1 MTYHYLLM
9 IGPLFAIPLVNNST
23 VRLFEGSDM
32 CGIFGV
38 INDENAVQTLING
51 LKALEYRGYDSAGI
65 AVLEDAAID
74 CCRANGKLVNLESA
88 VESSKVK
95 GAAFKGTTGIAHT
108 RWATHGKPA
117 LNNAHPHVANN
128 VAIVHNGII
137 ENYQELRAELEQLG
151 YQFDSET
158 DSEVLPKLI
167 SHYLTQGYKPLI
179 ATKRA
184 LSRVRGTY
192 AIGALFHGKEGQIIA
207 ARRGSPLVVGF
218 NEQSAFIA
226 SDAVAASLLA
236 DEVIYLEE
244 GDLALVETKEVYIF
258 DRHMEV
264 VTRPRVKVEK
274 DDSSICKEGYD
285 HYMHK
290 EMHEQPNATQK
301 TLDGLNQIS
310 LDSVP
315 TMDFSKIDRLHII
328 ACGTSYYAAMVAKY
342 WFEKIARLPVEVD
355 LASEFRYRE
364 PPMIENGG
372 CLFVSQSGE
381 TADTLAA
388 LRYAK
393 EQGQYCLSIVNVPQS
408 SIARESDFV
417 YRTLCGTEI
426 GVASTKAFTSQLTVL
441 AKLAVIAAQE
451 RQADSMNQ
459 NNQMEAL
466 LADIPQ
472 SISVALHQEPLIR
485 EVAKTLVE
493 AKSTIFLGRGQC
505 YPIALEGA
513 LKLKEISYIHA
524 EGYAAGELKHGPIAL
539 IDNQMPVVVLAPFDA
554 LFEKTL
560 SNLQEVRARGAKVI
574 LISDYRGV
582 AACKSANG
590 EKNKVDCVIEMPV
603 VGEMLQPI
611 MYSIPVQLLAY
622 HTALLRGTDVDQPR
636 NLAKSVTVE

>member
-1 MTYHYLLM
+1 
-9 IGPLFAIPLVNNST
+9 
-23 VRLFEGSDM
+23 M

-38 INDENAVQTLING
+38 INDENAAQTLLEG

-65 AVLEDAAID
+65 ATLENTSID
-74 CCRANGKLVNLESA
+74 CCRANGKLINLETALETAQNDSQL
-88 VESSKVK
+88 SGS
-95 GAAFKGTTGIAHT
+95 TGIAHT
-108 RWATHGKPA
+108 RWATHGQPA
-117 LNNAHPHVANN
+117 LNNAHPHIADN
-128 VAIVHNGII
+128 VALVHNGII
-137 ENYQELRAELEQLG
+137 ENYLELRLELEELG
-151 YQFDSET
+151 YEFESET

-167 SHYLTQGYKPLI
+167 SHYLSQGYKPLI
-179 ATKRA
+179 ATKKS

-192 AIGALFHGKEGQIIA
+192 AIGVLFKGKEGQIIA

-226 SDAVAASLLA
+226 SDSVAAGLLA
-236 DEVIYLEE
+236 NEVIYLEE
-244 GDLALVETKEVYIF
+244 GDLALLEAKEVFIF
-258 DRHMEV
+258 NKHMDV
-264 VTRPRVKVEK
+264 VSRPRVKIERS
-274 DDSSICKEGYD
+274 DHAICKEGYD

-290 EMHEQPNATQK
+290 EIHEQAGAAQK
-301 TLDGLNQIS
+301 TLEGLNQLT
-310 LDSVP
+310 LDAIP
-315 TMDFSKIDRLHII
+315 DMDFSKIDRLNII

-364 PPMIENGG
+364 PPMVENGG

-393 EQGQYCLSIVNVPQS
+393 SQGQYCLSIVNVEQS

-417 YRTLCGTEI
+417 YRTLCGSEI

-441 AKLAVIAAQE
+441 AKLVVKAAGE
-451 RQADSMNQ
+451 RKTHSHADLDKM
-459 NNQMEAL
+459 MTM

-472 SISVALHQEPLIR
+472 CIGTALQQESVIK
-485 EVAKTLVE
+485 EVAKTLLV
-493 AKSTIFLGRGQC
+493 ATSTIFIGRGQC

-539 IDNQMPVVVLAPFDA
+539 IDKNMPVVVLAPFDA

-574 LISDYRGV
+574 LISDYRGI
-582 AACKSANG
+582 AACTSKDGKESR
-590 EKNKVDCVIEMPV
+590 VDSVIEMPV
-603 VGEMLQPI
+603 VCEELQPI
-611 MYSIPVQLLAY
+611 MYTIPVQLLAY

>member
-1 MTYHYLLM
+1 M
-9 IGPLFAIPLVNNST
+9 A
-23 VRLFEGSDM
+23 M

-38 INDENAVQTLING
+38 INDKNAAQTLLEG

-65 AVLEDAAID
+65 AILENTAID
-74 CCRANGKLVNLESA
+74 CCRANGKLVNLEAALDSA
-88 VESSKVK
+88 LEQKQLSGS
-95 GAAFKGTTGIAHT
+95 TGIAHT
-108 RWATHGKPA
+108 RWATHGEPA
-117 LNNAHPHVANN
+117 LNNAHPHIADN
-128 VAIVHNGII
+128 VALVHNGII
-137 ENYQELRAELEQLG
+137 ENYQELRFELEALG
-151 YQFDSET
+151 YEFESET

-167 SHYLTQGYKPLI
+167 SHYLAQGYKPLI

-192 AIGALFHGKEGQIIA
+192 AIGALFNGKEGQIIA

-226 SDAVAASLLA
+226 SDAIAAGLLA

-244 GDLALVETKEVYIF
+244 GDLALVEAKEVFIF
-258 DRHMEV
+258 NKHMDV
-264 VTRPRVKVEK
+264 VSRPRVKIERSDKVVW
-274 DDSSICKEGYD
+274 KEGYD

-290 EMHEQPNATQK
+290 EIHEQAGATQK
-301 TLDGLNQIS
+301 TLEGLNQLT
-310 LDSVP
+310 LDAIP
-315 TMDFSKIDRLHII
+315 DMDFSKIDRLNIV

-342 WFEKIARLPVEVD
+342 WFEKLARLPVEVD

-364 PPMIENGG
+364 PPMMEKGG

-393 EQGQYCLSIVNVPQS
+393 SQGQYCLSIVNVSQS

-417 YRTLCGTEI
+417 YRTLCGPEI

-441 AKLAVIAAQE
+441 AKLVVKAAGERKIHSDVVI
-451 RQADSMNQ
+451 DKM
-459 NNQMEAL
+459 MTM

-472 SISVALHQEPLIR
+472 CIATALQQESAIK
-485 EVAKTLVE
+485 EVAKTLL
-493 AKSTIFLGRGQC
+493 ASTSTIFLGRGQC

-539 IDNQMPVVVLAPFDA
+539 IDKNMPVVVLAPYDA

-574 LISDYRGV
+574 LISDYRGI
-582 AACKSANG
+582 AACTSKDGKESR
-590 EKNKVDCVIEMPV
+590 VDSVIEMPV
-603 VGEMLQPI
+603 VCEELQPI
-611 MYSIPVQLLAY
+611 MYTIPVQLLAY

>member
-1 MTYHYLLM
+1 
-9 IGPLFAIPLVNNST
+9 
-23 VRLFEGSDM
+23 M

-38 INDENAVQTLING
+38 INDKNAAQTLLEG

-65 AVLEDAAID
+65 AIVEKSTID
-74 CCRANGKLVNLESA
+74 CCRANGKLVNLETALEKTPLPGS
-88 VESSKVK
+88 
-95 GAAFKGTTGIAHT
+95 TGIAHT
-108 RWATHGKPA
+108 RWATHGEPA
-117 LNNAHPHVANN
+117 LNNAHPHIANN
-128 VAIVHNGII
+128 VALVHNGII
-137 ENYQELRAELEQLG
+137 ENYQELRIELEMLG
-151 YQFDSET
+151 YEFESET
-158 DSEVLPKLI
+158 ESEVLPKLI
-167 SHYLTQGYKPLI
+167 SHYLSQGYKPLI

-192 AIGALFHGKEGQIIA
+192 AIGALFNGKEGQIIA

-218 NEQSAFIA
+218 NDQSAFIA
-226 SDAVAASLLA
+226 SDAVAAGLLA

-244 GDLALVETKEVYIF
+244 GDLALVEAKEVFIF
-258 DRHMEV
+258 DKHMEV
-264 VTRPRVKVEK
+264 VSRPKVKIEK
-274 DDSSICKEGYD
+274 DNKVINKEGYD

-290 EMHEQPNATQK
+290 EIHEQPVATQK
-301 TLDGLNQIS
+301 TLDGLNQLS
-310 LDSVP
+310 LDSIP
-315 TMDFSKIDRLHII
+315 DMDFSQIDRLHII

-342 WFEKIARLPVEVD
+342 WFEKLARLPVEVD

-364 PPMIENGG
+364 PPMMKKGG

-393 EQGQYCLSIVNVPQS
+393 SQGQYCLSIVNVEQS

-417 YRTLCGTEI
+417 YRTLCGPEI

-441 AKLAVIAAQE
+441 AKLVVKAAGERKVHSDAVL
-451 RQADSMNQ
+451 
-459 NNQMEAL
+459 NQMMETL
-466 LADIPQ
+466 SEIPQ
-472 SISVALHQEPLIR
+472 CIASALQLEPLIKG
-485 EVAKTLVE
+485 VAKTLVQ
-493 AKSTIFLGRGQC
+493 ATSTIFLARGQC

-539 IDNQMPVVVLAPFDA
+539 IDNNMPVVVLAPYDG

-574 LISDYRGV
+574 LISDHRGI
-582 AACKSANG
+582 AACTGSDG
-590 EKNKVDCVIEMPV
+590 ESKVDSMIEMPV
-603 VGEMLQPI
+603 VCESLQPI
-611 MYSIPVQLLAY
+611 MYSIPVQLLSY

>member
-1 MTYHYLLM
+1 
-9 IGPLFAIPLVNNST
+9 
-23 VRLFEGSDM
+23 M

-38 INDENAVQTLING
+38 INDKNAAQTLLGG

-65 AVLEDAAID
+65 AIVDEAAID
-74 CCRANGKLVNLESA
+74 CCRANGKLVNLEAELAKNPLPGS
-88 VESSKVK
+88 
-95 GAAFKGTTGIAHT
+95 TGIAHT
-108 RWATHGKPA
+108 RWATHGEPA
-117 LNNAHPHVANN
+117 LNNAHPHTAEN
-128 VAIVHNGII
+128 VALVHNGII
-137 ENYQELRAELEQLG
+137 ENYQELRTELESLG
-151 YQFDSET
+151 YEFDSET

-167 SHYLTQGYKPLI
+167 SHYLSQGYKPLI

-192 AIGALFHGKEGQIIA
+192 AIGVLFNGKEGQIIA

-218 NEQSAFIA
+218 NDQSAFIA
-226 SDAVAASLLA
+226 SDAVAAGVLA

-244 GDLALVETKEVYIF
+244 GDLALVEAKEVSIF
-258 DRHMEV
+258 DKHMEIVSRPKVKIQKDNKV
-264 VTRPRVKVEK
+264 VN
-274 DDSSICKEGYD
+274 KEGYD
-285 HYMHK
+285 HFMHK
-290 EMHEQPNATQK
+290 EIHEQPAAAQK
-301 TLDGLNQIS
+301 TLEGLNQLT
-310 LDSVP
+310 LDKKP
-315 TMDFSKIDRLHII
+315 DMDFSEIDRLTII

-342 WFEKIARLPVEVD
+342 WFEKIARLPVDVD

-364 PPMIENGG
+364 PPMIKKGG

-393 EQGQYCLSIVNVPQS
+393 SQGQYCLSIVNVEQS
-408 SIARESDFV
+408 SIARESDYI
-417 YRTLCGTEI
+417 YRTLCGPEI

-441 AKLAVIAAQE
+441 SKLVVKAAAERKVHSKAVIA
-451 RQADSMNQ
+451 DMMNTL
-459 NNQMEAL
+459 N
-466 LADIPQ
+466 DIPKC
-472 SISVALHQEPLIR
+472 IGNALQTESLIK
-485 EVAKTLVE
+485 EVAKTLVQ
-493 AKSTIFLGRGQC
+493 ANSTIFLARGQC

-539 IDNQMPVVVLAPFDA
+539 IDNKMPVVVLAPYDG

-574 LISDYRGV
+574 LISDHRGI
-582 AACKSANG
+582 AACTDSDG
-590 EKNKVDCVIEMPV
+590 ESKVDSMIEMPV
-603 VGEMLQPI
+603 VCESLQPI
-611 MYSIPVQLLAY
+611 MYSIPVQLLSY

>member
-1 MTYHYLLM
+1 M
-9 IGPLFAIPLVNNST
+9 IGPLFAIPLVNNQT

-38 INDENAVQTLING
+38 VNDKNAVQTLING

-65 AVLEDAAID
+65 AILEDESID
-74 CCRANGKLVNLESA
+74 CCRANGKLVNLETALEDSR
-88 VESSKVK
+88 
-95 GAAFKGTTGIAHT
+95 FKGTTGIAHT
-108 RWATHGKPA
+108 RWATHGQPA

-128 VAIVHNGII
+128 VALVHNGII
-137 ENYQELRAELEQLG
+137 ENYQELRSELEQLG
-151 YQFDSET
+151 YEFESET

-167 SHYLTQGYKPLI
+167 SHYLAQGYKPLI

-218 NEQSAFIA
+218 NDQSAFIA

-244 GDLALVETKEVYIF
+244 GDLALVESKDVYIF

-264 VTRPRVKVEK
+264 VTRPRVKIEK
-274 DDSSICKEGYD
+274 DEKGVCKEGYD

-290 EMHEQPNATQK
+290 EMHEQPSATQK

-310 LDSVP
+310 LETVP

-364 PPMIENGG
+364 PPMIEKGG

-388 LRYAK
+388 LKYAK
-393 EQGQYCLSIVNVPQS
+393 DQGQYCLSIVNVPQS

-417 YRTLCGTEI
+417 YRTLCGVEI

-441 AKLAVIAAQE
+441 AKLAVSAALERKSLSKNQHTKMVSLLEEIPQCIAAALQQE
-451 RQADSMNQ
+451 S
-459 NNQMEAL
+459 
-466 LADIPQ
+466 
-472 SISVALHQEPLIR
+472 LIR
-485 EVAKTLVE
+485 DVAKTLVE

-582 AACKSANG
+582 AACKSSDVS
-590 EKNKVDCVIEMPV
+590 KNKVDCIIEMPV
-603 VGEMLQPI
+603 VCDMLQPI
-611 MYSIPVQLLAY
+611 MYTIPVQLLAY

>member
-1 MTYHYLLM
+1 
-9 IGPLFAIPLVNNST
+9 
-23 VRLFEGSDM
+23 M

-38 INDENAVQTLING
+38 INDQNAAQTLLAG

-65 AVLEDAAID
+65 AIVEGSAID
-74 CCRANGKLVNLESA
+74 CCRANGKLVNLETALEGSPLT
-88 VESSKVK
+88 
-95 GAAFKGTTGIAHT
+95 GTTGIAHT
-108 RWATHGKPA
+108 RWATHGEPA
-117 LNNAHPHVANN
+117 LNNAHPHVADN
-128 VAIVHNGII
+128 VALVHNGII
-137 ENYQELRAELEQLG
+137 ENYQELRLELEALG
-151 YQFDSET
+151 YGFDSET

-167 SHYLTQGYKPLI
+167 SHYLAQGYKPLM

-192 AIGALFHGKEGQIIA
+192 AIGALFNGKEGQIIA

-226 SDAVAASLLA
+226 SDAVAAGLLA
-236 DEVIYLEE
+236 TEVIYLEE
-244 GDLALVETKEVYIF
+244 GDLALVEAKEVYIF
-258 DRHMEV
+258 DKHMDIV
-264 VTRPRVKVEK
+264 SRPKVKIEK
-274 DDSSICKEGYD
+274 EEKQVNKGGYE

-290 EMHEQPNATQK
+290 EIHEQPEAAQK
-301 TLDGLNQIS
+301 TLDGLNQLT
-310 LDSVP
+310 LDAVP
-315 TMDFSKIDRLHII
+315 DMDFSNIDRLHII

-364 PPMIENGG
+364 PPMMEKGG
-372 CLFVSQSGE
+372 CMFVSQSGE

-393 EQGQYCLSIVNVPQS
+393 EQGQYCLSIVNVAQS

-417 YRTLCGTEI
+417 YRTLCGPEI

-441 AKLAVIAAQE
+441 AKLVVKAAGE
-451 RQADSMNQ
+451 RKIHNDASLEKM
-459 NNQMEAL
+459 MKTLSE
-466 LADIPQ
+466 IPQ
-472 SISVALHQEPLIR
+472 CISTALQQEPLIS

-493 AKSTIFLGRGQC
+493 ARSTIFLGRGQC
-505 YPIALEGA
+505 YPIAMEGA

-539 IDNQMPVVVLAPFDA
+539 IDDQMPVVVLAPYDG

-574 LISDYRGV
+574 LISDHRGI
-582 AACKSANG
+582 AACVGTDG
-590 EKNKVDCVIEMPV
+590 ESLVDSMIEMPV
-603 VGEMLQPI
+603 VCESLQPI
-611 MYSIPVQLLAY
+611 MYSIPMQLLSY

>member
-1 MTYHYLLM
+1 
-9 IGPLFAIPLVNNST
+9 
-23 VRLFEGSDM
+23 M

-38 INDENAVQTLING
+38 INDKNAAQTLLEG

-65 AVLEDAAID
+65 AILENTAID
-74 CCRANGKLVNLESA
+74 CCRANGKLVNLEAALDSA
-88 VESSKVK
+88 LEQKQLSGS
-95 GAAFKGTTGIAHT
+95 TGIAHT
-108 RWATHGKPA
+108 RWATHGEPA
-117 LNNAHPHVANN
+117 LNNAHPHLADN
-128 VAIVHNGII
+128 VALVHNGII
-137 ENYQELRAELEQLG
+137 ENYQELRFELEELG
-151 YQFDSET
+151 YEFESET

-167 SHYLTQGYKPLI
+167 SHYLAQGYKPLI

-192 AIGALFHGKEGQIIA
+192 AIGALFNGKEGQIIA

-226 SDAVAASLLA
+226 SDALAAGLLA
-236 DEVIYLEE
+236 NEVIYLEE
-244 GDLALVETKEVYIF
+244 GDLALVEAKEVFIF
-258 DRHMEV
+258 NKHMDV
-264 VTRPRVKVEK
+264 VSRPRVKIEK
-274 DDSSICKEGYD
+274 SDKVVCKEGYD

-290 EMHEQPNATQK
+290 EIHEQAGAAQK
-301 TLDGLNQIS
+301 TLEGLNQLT
-310 LDSVP
+310 LDAIP
-315 TMDFSKIDRLHII
+315 DMDFSKIDRLNII

-355 LASEFRYRE
+355 LASEFRYRQ
-364 PPMIENGG
+364 PPMMEKGG

-393 EQGQYCLSIVNVPQS
+393 SQGQYCLSIVNVAQS
-408 SIARESDFV
+408 SIARESDFI
-417 YRTLCGTEI
+417 YRTLCGPEI

-441 AKLAVIAAQE
+441 AKLVVKAASE
-451 RQADSMNQ
+451 RNIHSEVVTDKMMSM
-459 NNQMEAL
+459 

-472 SISVALHQEPLIR
+472 CIATALQQESAIK
-485 EVAKTLVE
+485 EVAKTLLVST
-493 AKSTIFLGRGQC
+493 STIFLGRGQC

-539 IDNQMPVVVLAPFDA
+539 IDKNMPVVVLAPYDG

-574 LISDYRGV
+574 LISDYRGI
-582 AACKSANG
+582 AACTSKDGKESR
-590 EKNKVDCVIEMPV
+590 VDSVIEMPV
-603 VGEMLQPI
+603 VCEELQPI
-611 MYSIPVQLLAY
+611 MYTIPVQLLAY

>member
-1 MTYHYLLM
+1 
-9 IGPLFAIPLVNNST
+9 
-23 VRLFEGSDM
+23 M

-38 INDENAVQTLING
+38 INDKNAAQTLLNG

-65 AVLEDAAID
+65 AVLEGAAID
-74 CCRANGKLVNLESA
+74 ICRANGKLINLENALASTPLMG
-88 VESSKVK
+88 S
-95 GAAFKGTTGIAHT
+95 TGIAHT
-108 RWATHGKPA
+108 RWATHGEPA
-117 LNNAHPHVANN
+117 LNNSHPHVADN
-128 VAIVHNGII
+128 VALVHNGII
-137 ENYQELRAELEQLG
+137 ENYQELRTELELLG
-151 YQFDSET
+151 YTFDSET

-167 SHYLTQGYKPLI
+167 SHYLSQGYKPLM

-192 AIGALFHGKEGQIIA
+192 AIGALFNGKEGQIIA

-226 SDAVAASLLA
+226 SDAVAAGLLA

-244 GDLALVETKEVYIF
+244 GDLALVEAKKVFIF
-258 DRHMEV
+258 DKHMEV
-264 VTRPRVKVEK
+264 VNRPRVKIEK
-274 DDSSICKEGYD
+274 DEQRVGKDGYE
-285 HYMHK
+285 HFMHK
-290 EMHEQPNATQK
+290 EIHEQPQAAQK
-301 TLDGLNQIS
+301 TLDGLNQLT
-310 LDSVP
+310 LDAIP
-315 TMDFSKIDRLHII
+315 DMDFSSIDRLHII
-328 ACGTSYYAAMVAKY
+328 ACGTSYYAGMVAKY

-364 PPMIENGG
+364 PPMMEKGG
-372 CLFVSQSGE
+372 CLFISQSGE

-393 EQGQYCLSIVNVPQS
+393 KQGQYCLSIVNAAQS

-417 YRTLCGTEI
+417 YRTLCGPEI

-441 AKLAVIAAQE
+441 SKLVVKAAGE
-451 RQADSMNQ
+451 RNIHNDVTLNKM
-459 NNQMEAL
+459 METLNEIPQCISTAL
-466 LADIPQ
+466 L
-472 SISVALHQEPLIR
+472 QEPLIR
-485 EVAKTLVE
+485 DVAKTLVE
-493 AKSTIFLGRGQC
+493 ARSTIFLARGQC

-539 IDNQMPVVVLAPFDA
+539 IDDQMPVVVLAPYDG

-574 LISDYRGV
+574 LISDHRGI
-582 AACKSANG
+582 AACSSSTGK
-590 EKNKVDCVIEMPV
+590 KLVDSMIEMPV
-603 VGEMLQPI
+603 VCESLQPI
-611 MYSIPVQLLAY
+611 MYSIPMQLLSY

>member
-1 MTYHYLLM
+1 
-9 IGPLFAIPLVNNST
+9 
-23 VRLFEGSDM
+23 M

-38 INDENAVQTLING
+38 INDTNAAQTLLEG

-65 AVLEDAAID
+65 AILENTSID
-74 CCRANGKLVNLESA
+74 CCRANGKLINLETALETAQEDSQLTG
-88 VESSKVK
+88 S
-95 GAAFKGTTGIAHT
+95 TGIAHT
-108 RWATHGKPA
+108 RWATHGQPA
-117 LNNAHPHVANN
+117 LNNAHPHIAEN
-128 VAIVHNGII
+128 VALVHNGII
-137 ENYQELRAELEQLG
+137 ENYLELRFELEELG
-151 YQFDSET
+151 YEFESET

-167 SHYLTQGYKPLI
+167 SHYLSQGYKPLI

-192 AIGALFHGKEGQIIA
+192 AIGVLFNGKEGQIIA

-218 NEQSAFIA
+218 NKQSAFIA
-226 SDAVAASLLA
+226 SDAVAAGLLA
-236 DEVIYLEE
+236 NEVIYLEE
-244 GDLALVETKEVYIF
+244 GDLALVEAKEVFIF
-258 DRHMEV
+258 DKHMEIV
-264 VTRPRVKVEK
+264 SRPRVKIQK
-274 DDSSICKEGYD
+274 SDSVISKEGYD

-290 EMHEQPNATQK
+290 EIHEQAVAAKK
-301 TLDGLNQIS
+301 TLEGLNQLTVDAIP
-310 LDSVP
+310 D
-315 TMDFSKIDRLHII
+315 MDFSKIDRLNII

-364 PPMIENGG
+364 PPMVAKGG

-393 EQGQYCLSIVNVPQS
+393 SQGQYCLSIVNVEQS

-417 YRTLCGTEI
+417 YRTLCGPEI

-441 AKLAVIAAQE
+441 AKLVVKAAGE
-451 RQADSMNQ
+451 REIHSDVTLDKM
-459 NNQMEAL
+459 MTM

-472 SISVALHQEPLIR
+472 CISTALQQESAIK
-485 EVAKTLVE
+485 EVAKTLVT
-493 AKSTIFLGRGQC
+493 ATSTIFIGRGQC

-539 IDNQMPVVVLAPFDA
+539 IDKNMPVVVLAPFDG

-574 LISDYRGV
+574 LISDYRGI
-582 AACKSANG
+582 AACTSKDGKESR
-590 EKNKVDCVIEMPV
+590 VDSVIEMPV
-603 VGEMLQPI
+603 VCEELQPI